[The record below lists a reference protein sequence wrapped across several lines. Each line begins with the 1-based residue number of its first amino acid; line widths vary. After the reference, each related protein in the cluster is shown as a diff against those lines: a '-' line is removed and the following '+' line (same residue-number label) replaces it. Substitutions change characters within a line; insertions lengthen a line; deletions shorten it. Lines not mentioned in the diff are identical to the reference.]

1 MSNLLSAIALTM
13 LALGAG
19 LTFVR
24 LVRGPSL
31 PDRVISI
38 DLVGILIVCVLVVV
52 AGDSGQQAFLDVAMV
67 IALTSFV
74 GTVAYARYLERER
87 PCPGTCRRAVA
98 AVHHPQTSRTGIHR
112 AGRDRSAAAACF
124 DLAGRRD
131 FACRYSR
138 KAIALLCS
146 VSRELYTSVTVP
158 RRAADTIG
166 FHASG
171 HESSSRK

>member
-1 MSNLLSAIALTM
+1 MSNLPSAIALTM

-38 DLVGILIVCVLVVV
+38 DLIGILIVCVLVVV

-67 IALTSFV
+67 IALISFV

-87 PCPGTCRRAVA
+87 P
-98 AVHHPQTSRTGIHR
+98 
-112 AGRDRSAAAACF
+112 
-124 DLAGRRD
+124 
-131 FACRYSR
+131 
-138 KAIALLCS
+138 
-146 VSRELYTSVTVP
+146 
-158 RRAADTIG
+158 
-166 FHASG
+166 
-171 HESSSRK
+171 